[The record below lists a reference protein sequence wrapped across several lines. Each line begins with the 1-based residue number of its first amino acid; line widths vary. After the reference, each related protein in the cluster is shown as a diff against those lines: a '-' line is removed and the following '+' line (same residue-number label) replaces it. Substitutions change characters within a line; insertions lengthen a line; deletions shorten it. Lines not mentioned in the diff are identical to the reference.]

1 MKLLETAKKSLGQNF
16 LTDRNII
23 NKIIAIGNVNKNKIV
38 MEIGAGYGH
47 LTNEIL
53 SKKAK
58 KILAIEKDKKFSPI
72 FEKKFI
78 NYHNIKIVN
87 QDILSIVEENNFE
100 KML

>member
-16 LTDRNII
+16 LTDKNII

-58 KILAIEKDKKFSPI
+58 KIIAIEKDKKLALFL
-72 FEKKFI
+72 KK
-78 NYHNIKIVN
+78 N
-87 QDILSIVEENNFE
+87 L
-100 KML
+100 